1 MCAKSRALPSLAR
14 CLGLLA
20 MFVAQSA
27 LAADAETGKRIAL
40 ARCSPCHIVAPN
52 QREELAN
59 APPFASIARNTGFS
73 AEALAYAILSPHP
86 HMNMTV
92 TRQEA
97 NDIAAYIATLH

>member
-1 MCAKSRALPSLAR
+1 MCAKSR
-14 CLGLLA
+14 
-20 MFVAQSA
+20 
-27 LAADAETGKRIAL
+27 ADAETGKRIAL